1 MLPFVVR
8 AEANAK
14 NYRTAAQETV
24 AAREAQVAAVKQQ
37 KLAEKQAKLHIEK
50 AESIREIKR
59 ERNAAEARR
68 RDESLDMLQAERDR
82 YHIHSHT
89 QTHSI
94 FIHLFNAG
102 PLQMQCNVAV

>member
-1 MLPFVVR
+1 MPGKNYNHNQTNNSQITHLILQMLPFVVR

-37 KLAEKQAKLHIEK
+37 KVAEKQAKLHIEK
-50 AESIREIKR
+50 AESIRELKR

-68 RDESLDMLQAERDR
+68 LQLERERDESLDILQAERDR
-82 YHIHSHT
+82 
-89 QTHSI
+89 
-94 FIHLFNAG
+94 
-102 PLQMQCNVAV
+102 